1 MYLKILNLL
10 IANILFLNVNAQ
22 YFDSSK
28 PPYFPTQ
35 ESISTHESPTWFNN
49 AKLGIF
55 IHWGLYSVPAYA
67 TAYKPFNEGLKQDPI
82 HWFKN
87 NAYAE
92 WYLNTLR
99 IKGSPTYE
107 YHKKKYGEDFDY
119 YLFSKTFREQV
130 KKWNPEEM
138 AEIISETGARY
149 VVLTTKHHDGY
160 PLWPTKVTN
169 NCMPEVCEYLDR
181 DVVGELTQ
189 AIKDKSM
196 RMGLYYSGGLDWTFS
211 QTPIVDTKPPSLDA
225 PNSVEYALIADAHM
239 RELIAKYK
247 PDVLWGDIGYPDKG
261 DILGIAAD
269 YYNLNPDGVMNNR
282 WNNPAINDFTTPEYT
297 KYDQIVKHKWES
309 NRGLGYSFGF
319 NQFEDEKQTIS
330 SKELIHLLIDVVSKN
345 GNLLLNIGPKPDGSI
360 PEIQKAR
367 LKDLGDWLKVNGE
380 AIFDS
385 NPWVAFGSKT
395 QSGKEIRFTSK
406 GDMIYIF
413 LLETPS
419 SVEYI
424 DEILVSKLD
433 SIEILG
439 SNIKVECSSNQTGTN
454 FSFSEI
460 LQSQFAYVLKL
471 KGDISFLIRK

>member
-1 MYLKILNLL
+1 MYLRFLMLIVANFLL
-10 IANILFLNVNAQ
+10 INVNGQ
-22 YFDSSK
+22 YFEGNK
-28 PPYFPTQ
+28 TPYFPTQ

-67 TAYKPFNEGLKQDPI
+67 TANKPFNEGLEEDPI

-87 NAYAE
+87 NSYAE

-107 YHKKKYGEDFDY
+107 YHKKKYGEDYNY
-119 YLFSKTFREQV
+119 YLFSRTFSEEV
-130 KKWNPEEM
+130 KKWDPLEM
-138 AEIISETGARY
+138 AELISETGARY

-169 NCMPEVCEYLDR
+169 NCMPEVCKYLDR
-181 DVVGELTQ
+181 DIVGELTQ
-189 AIKDKSM
+189 AIRDKGM
-196 RMGLYYSGGLDWTFS
+196 KMGLYYSGGLDWTFS

-239 RELIAKYK
+239 RELIAKYE
-247 PDVLWGDIGYPDKG
+247 PAILWGDIGYPDKG

-282 WNNPAINDFTTPEYT
+282 WNNTAINDYTTPEYT
-297 KYDQIVKHKWES
+297 KYDKIVKHKWES

-330 SKELIHLLIDVVSKN
+330 SKDLIHLLIDVVSKN

-360 PEIQKAR
+360 PEIQKER
-367 LKDLGDWLKVNGE
+367 LKDLGDWLKINGE
-380 AIFDS
+380 AIFDT
-385 NPWVAFGSKT
+385 NPWITFGTKT
-395 QSGKEIRFTSK
+395 ESGKEIRFTSK
-406 GDMIYIF
+406 GDVVYMFF
-413 LLETPS
+413 LEAPS
-419 SVEYI
+419 K
-424 DEILVSKLD
+424 DEFLKEIVISEIEN
-433 SIEILG
+433 IEILG
-439 SNIKVECSSNQTGTN
+439 SDLNVNWSSDNKGTSI
-454 FSFSEI
+454 SFSAMPN
-460 LQSQFAYVLKL
+460 SNFAYVLKL
-471 KGDISFLIRK
+471 KGQISYLNN